1 MHDTLSIQVPAAPDR
16 RSNRTGQE
24 HTATETNS
32 LGDGEGIRVNPAF
45 RANRPTAPA
54 GRGDE
59 LREIAANLERLCIEY
74 ACHSQIN
81 GVGNETRAVWA
92 QFKAQIEAL
101 RGMA

>member
-1 MHDTLSIQVPAAPDR
+1 MHDTQTATILGTFDR

-32 LGDGEGIRVNPAF
+32 FGDGEGIRINPAF

-81 GVGNETRAVWA
+81 SVGNETRAVWA

-101 RGMA
+101 RGFA